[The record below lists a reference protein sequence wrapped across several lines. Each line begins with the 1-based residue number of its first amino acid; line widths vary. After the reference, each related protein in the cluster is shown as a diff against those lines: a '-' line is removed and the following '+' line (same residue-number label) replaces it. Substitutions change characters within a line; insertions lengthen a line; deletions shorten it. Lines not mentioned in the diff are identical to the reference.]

1 MYELKPLSKDAIPA
15 ALAKAERYRL
25 LNEPGE
31 AQSICHD
38 ILTAAPGHQEALV
51 MLLLALCDQCDEALG
66 GCVLQAQA
74 VLGEIRD
81 PYARAYYSGLLLE
94 RRGKAQLRRAGRGV
108 DAGAFE
114 YIRDAMRAYEQAEA
128 IRPAGNDDAL
138 LRWNACARV
147 LMRHPDAMEQVEERY
162 EPYFE

>member
-1 MYELKPLSKDAIPA
+1 MFELKPLSSDAIPS

-38 ILTAAPGHQEALV
+38 ILRAAPGHQEATV
-51 MLLLALCDQCDEALG
+51 MLLLALADQFDEDLAG
-66 GCVLQAQA
+66 SALQAEK
-74 VLGEIRD
+74 LLPDIRD

-108 DAGAFE
+108 DAAAFE
-114 YIRDAMRAYEQAEA
+114 YVRDAMAAYERAEEL
-128 IRPAGNDDAL
+128 RPAGNDDAL
-138 LRWNACARV
+138 LRWNACARL
-147 LMRHPDAMEQVEERY
+147 LMQHAEAATAVQERY